1 MQGICHRVNCT
12 FIHQGPGAQA
22 PPVRQQAQPQA
33 SPPAD
38 PLADA
43 RNRIALLESR
53 LQAQVLLN
61 SSAAAAAQDANPEQE
76 N

>member
-1 MQGICHRVNCT
+1 MSFLILTKSFLILKNRV
-12 FIHQGPGAQA
+12 F
-22 PPVRQQAQPQA
+22 
-33 SPPAD
+33 
-38 PLADA
+38 
-43 RNRIALLESR
+43 RIALLESR